1 MDCERVR
8 DRFSSLWEKE
18 LTPLEEEDIRG
29 HLSSCPECHRE
40 FEQFEK
46 TMGWLRSVEEAE
58 VPEGFLSELQKKVES
73 RRQALPG
80 AKPGGRGFHFPP
92 SLKLPA
98 QAAAMVVVVFLVLY
112 LTKMVPIE
120 GIRTG
125 GTPPIPSPL
134 SAERKSETI
143 LTQKETEKEPSAFGT
158 PTGTGR
164 PKGGEQVHPPVP
176 IQKELEEASPP
187 PLKAESKKAEAPAS
201 SAGAVGY
208 KAVDSNEA
216 ARGKPLSPEPGRAA
230 REQVVKEKSAAAS
243 ESPREIVLR
252 VADREKVISPLL
264 ELVKRFGG
272 EVVAT
277 EKDAFLASLPTNSF
291 SEFEKEL
298 AGLSSS
304 GKTDL
309 LPGKK
314 DAAER
319 WRFEEGVKK
328 EEGSEKGQGRAKPAA
343 EGGNRSIIRIRLVEK

>member
-1 MDCERVR
+1 MDCETAR
-8 DRFSSLWEKE
+8 DRFSSLWERE
-18 LTPLEEEDIRG
+18 LSPLEEKSLKD
-29 HLSSCPECHRE
+29 HLASCPACGKE

-46 TMGWLRSVEEAE
+46 TMGWLRSVEEVE
-58 VPEGFLSELQKKVES
+58 VPEGFLSELQKKIES
-73 RRQALPG
+73 RKGGLPG
-80 AKPGGRGFHFPP
+80 AEPGGRGFHIPP
-92 SLKLPA
+92 SFKLPA

-112 LTKMVPIE
+112 LTKMVPID
-120 GIRTG
+120 GIRTRV
-125 GTPPIPSPL
+125 TPPIPFPL
-134 SAERKSETI
+134 SAERKSETM
-143 LTQKETEKEPSAFGT
+143 LTQKETEKERGALEA
-158 PTGTGR
+158 GR

-176 IQKELEEASPP
+176 IQKELEEASAP

-201 SAGAVGY
+201 SVGAVGY

-216 ARGKPLSPEPGRAA
+216 AKGKPLSPEPGRAA
-230 REQVVKEKSAAAS
+230 REQVIKERSAAAS

-277 EKDAFLASLPTNSF
+277 EGDAFLASLPTESF

-298 AGLSSS
+298 AGFSSS

-309 LPGKK
+309 FPAKK

-319 WRFEEGVKK
+319 SRFEEGVKK
-328 EEGSEKGQGRAKPAA
+328 EEGSQKSQGRAKLAA
-343 EGGNRSIIRIRLVEK
+343 EGGNRSMIRIRLVEK